1 MSKNAMDMNFLV
13 GKSYTYLKRLLGDQ
27 VSIPG
32 DFILSN
38 QSGQQST
45 STEVESQEEFVS
57 IKSTA
62 AQVGSS
68 QITANGKVLVDIEQY
83 DMTPTFST
91 EKVKGTPLEQTVK
104 MSSPTLPTP
113 LPTPVTTDG
122 PTKDGPTKDGP
133 TTDGPT
139 KDGPTKDGPT
149 KDDLTKEPEVVP
161 TEAPLPP
168 VEESTVE
175 QSKETLPEAEPLSKE
190 EVKKPTETPVVD
202 KIKEIPTKPTSNGSQ
217 GPPQLALSK
226 DIIKKQLEG
235 LKPTGIP
242 LTGGGEI
249 IYP

>member
-27 VSIPG
+27 VSIHG

-68 QITANGKVLVDIEQY
+68 QITANGKSLVDIEQY

-91 EKVKGTPLEQTVK
+91 EKVKGTPLEQTV
-104 MSSPTLPTP
+104 MMTSPTLPTP

-122 PTKDGPTKDGP
+122 PTKDE
-133 TTDGPT
+133 PT
-139 KDGPTKDGPT
+139 KDGPTKDEP
-149 KDDLTKEPEVVP
+149 TKEPEVVP
-161 TEAPLPP
+161 
-168 VEESTVE
+168 VKESTVE
-175 QSKETLPEAEPLSKE
+175 QSKETLPEAEPLTEE

-202 KIKEIPTKPTSNGSQ
+202 KIKEKPTKPTSNGSQ
-217 GPPQLALSK
+217 RPPQLALSK

>member
-27 VSIPG
+27 VLIPG

-45 STEVESQEEFVS
+45 STEVEEQEEFVS

-68 QITANGKVLVDIEQY
+68 QIIANGKVLVDIEQY

-91 EKVKGTPLEQTVK
+91 EKVKGTPLAGLENAVMMT
-104 MSSPTLPTP
+104 SPTLPTP
-113 LPTPVTTDG
+113 LPTPVT
-122 PTKDGPTKDGP
+122 K
-133 TTDGPT
+133 DGPT

-149 KDDLTKEPEVVP
+149 KDGPTKDGPTKEPEVVP
-161 TEAPLPP
+161 
-168 VEESTVE
+168 VKESTVE
-175 QSKETLPEAEPLSKE
+175 QSKETLPEAEPLSE
-190 EVKKPTETPVVD
+190 EEMKKPAETPVID
-202 KIKEIPTKPTSNGSQ
+202 KIKETPTKPTSNGSQ
-217 GPPQLALSK
+217 RPPQLALSK
-226 DIIKKQLEG
+226 DIIKKQLAR
-235 LKPTGIP
+235 LNPTGIS
-242 LTGGGEI
+242 LTDGGEI

>member
-27 VSIPG
+27 VLIPG

-45 STEVESQEEFVS
+45 STEVEEQEEFVS

-68 QITANGKVLVDIEQY
+68 QIIANGKVLVDIEQY

-91 EKVKGTPLEQTVK
+91 ERVKGTPLAGLENAVMMT
-104 MSSPTLPTP
+104 SPTMPTP
-113 LPTPVTTDG
+113 LPTPVTKDG
-122 PTKDGPTKDGP
+122 PTKDAPTKDGPTKDE
-133 TTDGPT
+133 PT
-139 KDGPTKDGPT
+139 KDGPTK
-149 KDDLTKEPEVVP
+149 EPEVVP
-161 TEAPLPP
+161 
-168 VEESTVE
+168 VKESTVE
-175 QSKETLPEAEPLSKE
+175 KSKETLPEAEPLSEE
-190 EVKKPTETPVVD
+190 EVKKPTETPVID
-202 KIKEIPTKPTSNGSQ
+202 KIKETPTKPTSNGSQ

-226 DIIKKQLEG
+226 DIIKKQLAG

>member
-68 QITANGKVLVDIEQY
+68 QITANGKSLVDIEQY

-113 LPTPVTTDG
+113 LPTPVT
-122 PTKDGPTKDGP
+122 K
-133 TTDGPT
+133 DGPT

-149 KDDLTKEPEVVP
+149 KDGPTKDGPTKEPEVVP

-175 QSKETLPEAEPLSKE
+175 QSKETLPEAEPLTEE

>member
-27 VSIPG
+27 VSIHG

-68 QITANGKVLVDIEQY
+68 QITANGKSLVDIEQY

-133 TTDGPT
+133 TKDEPTKDGPT

-149 KDDLTKEPEVVP
+149 KEPEVVP
-161 TEAPLPP
+161 
-168 VEESTVE
+168 VKESTVE
-175 QSKETLPEAEPLSKE
+175 QSKETLPEAEPLTEE

-202 KIKEIPTKPTSNGSQ
+202 KIKEKPTKPTSNGSQ